1 MSIKFSEFSLNVSLQ
16 EKVLDE
22 NSNPLWVES
31 DSLGM
36 NGFFYPRYEETI
48 SPLTY
53 NVVDLDA
60 NSPKRVY
67 ESSKLLDML
76 FLQNV
81 GNNDLYIGFS
91 EEGEYPIK
99 LKKNES
105 TYFKGE
111 RPLIMQQVWSKSTL
125 GTKLKFLFISSSLF
139 NINVTSAGYDSQLTD
154 SNGRIVVSY

>member
-31 DSLGM
+31 NSLGM
-36 NGFFYPRYEETI
+36 NGFFYPQYEEAL

-53 NVVDLDA
+53 SVVDLDA

-67 ESSKLLDML
+67 ESSKVLDML
-76 FLQNV
+76 FLQNI

-91 EEGEYPIK
+91 EGGDYPIK
-99 LKKNES
+99 LKQNES
-105 TYFKGE
+105 TYFKGKK
-111 RPLIMQQVWSKSTL
+111 PTIMQQVWCKSTL
-125 GTKLKFLFISSSLF
+125 GSKLNFLFISSSSF
-139 NINVTSAGYDSQLTD
+139 KINVTSSGYDSQLTD